1 MANIPED
8 KKMDHYAE
16 RSLYCIES
24 RLDFPVQERPAF
36 RRLRGV
42 FAALYRA
49 AADRSRRARER
60 KHMMTDHQ
68 LRDIGFRRIGT
79 GQVMHIVPIDETAAS
94 LRR

>member
-1 MANIPED
+1 
-8 KKMDHYAE
+8 MDYDLE

-24 RLDFPVQERPAF
+24 RLDSPVQDVPAF
-36 RRLRGV
+36 RRLRGACV
-42 FAALYRA
+42 ALYRA

-79 GQVMHIVPIDETAAS
+79 GRVMHLVPIDETAAS